1 MNFPLLT
8 LWPCGIPVVLCS
20 VTHHVTSKAMVNVR
34 DVDDPRKD
42 PCGTSWF
49 LNLFCRHF
57 VTNRE
62 KHERSREPVHIDVI
76 RKVAEAVSIPVIA
89 NGVSSLVKTFE
100 DIQKYRLETGCSSV
114 MLARA
119 AQWNPSIFR

>member
-1 MNFPLLT
+1 M
-8 LWPCGIPVVLCS
+8 
-20 VTHHVTSKAMVNVR
+20 
-34 DVDDPRKD
+34 
-42 PCGTSWF
+42 
-49 LNLFCRHF
+49 
-57 VTNRE
+57 
-62 KHERSREPVHIDVI
+62 DVI

-100 DIQKYRLETGCSSV
+100 DIEKYRLETGCSSV

>member
-1 MNFPLLT
+1 
-8 LWPCGIPVVLCS
+8 
-20 VTHHVTSKAMVNVR
+20 MVNVR
-34 DVDDPRKD
+34 DVYDPRKD

-49 LNLFCRHF
+49 LNLFCRRF

-100 DIQKYRLETGCSSV
+100 DIEKYRLETGCSSV